1 MKKVLWVVVI
11 MLCVSV
17 FALGDAYAAKPEKI
31 NGVSR
36 ITHSGDVKGRID
48 LTGAGDCISL
58 ADPLDLQVLVYVP
71 GTSIVARAVP
81 VDGAPGV
88 FEFRLFDVP
97 EGTQTVLVDVHDV
110 PKSTLT
116 TMKLET
122 VPAFVVKRQLVL
134 DLKTLTLSCP
144 SAP

>member
-36 ITHSGDVKGRID
+36 ITHSGDVKGKID
-48 LTGAGDCISL
+48 LRNTGACISL

-81 VDGAPGV
+81 VKDLSGV

-97 EGTQTVLVDVHDV
+97 EGTPTILVDVQDV
-110 PKSTLT
+110 PNSTLT

-122 VPAFVVKRQLVL
+122 VPAFVVKKQNVV
-134 DLKTLTLSCP
+134 DLGTLTLSCP
-144 SAP
+144 TTP